1 MGGLQMNRRGFI
13 RNGMV
18 GIAGVG
24 LTATPFN
31 IFASDDFV
39 KLSIL
44 HTNDIHCH
52 IEPFGVDNQKF
63 AGKGGL
69 ARISAMVK
77 QIKSENQNTL
87 LFDAGDMFQGT
98 PYYNYFK
105 GELIMQLMSAVGFDA
120 GTIGN
125 HEFDDGLKGIFD
137 SLPAAKFPIINSNYD
152 FADTILADK
161 FPRWKIFN
169 KSGIRVGVYG
179 LGVELTG
186 LVADKNFGKTVYND
200 PLKTAIEMESFLKN
214 DKKCDLVICLSH
226 LGFQYR
232 ENKVS
237 DMVLANVTSLTDLI
251 IGGHTHTFLEEA
263 IIQKNKAGK
272 QVIVNQAHWGG
283 MVLGKIDFA
292 FERSGKRKQLA
303 FTNNILVENEA

>member
-1 MGGLQMNRRGFI
+1 MDRRGFI
-13 RNGMV
+13 KS
-18 GIAGVG
+18 GIIGVTGFG

-31 IFASDDFV
+31 VFAGDDFV
-39 KLSIL
+39 KVSIL
-44 HTNDIHCH
+44 HTNDLHCH
-52 IEPFGVDNQKF
+52 IEPFGADNQKF

-77 QIKSENQNTL
+77 RYKSENQNTL

-105 GELIMQLMSAVGFDA
+105 GELIMKLMSAVGYDA

-125 HEFDDGLKGIFD
+125 HEFDDGLEGIFD
-137 SLPAAKFPIINSNYD
+137 SLPAANFPIINSNYD
-152 FADTILADK
+152 FSNTILAGK
-161 FPRWKIFN
+161 FPGWHIFK
-169 KSGIRVGVYG
+169 KSGIKIGVYG
-179 LGVELTG
+179 LGVELKG

-200 PLKTAIEMESFLKN
+200 PLKTAIEMEAFLKN
-214 DKKCDLVICLSH
+214 EKKCDLVICLSH

-237 DMVLANVTSLTDLI
+237 DLVLASETLMTDLI
-251 IGGHTHTFLEEA
+251 IGGHTHTLLEEP
-263 IIQKNKAGK
+263 IVQLNKAGK

-303 FTNNILVENEA
+303 VTNNIIIENEA